1 MPVTVS
7 ALANMLLISNTLN
20 LHVGDR
26 NSSTVHCR
34 ACSFHATRQ
43 RGHCITESW
52 KTHQPPGFG
61 NSGGFPLSG
70 NKQPDRQALSPH
82 NYSPFGHISVGAAI
96 RFQCGTQFPNTFPTS
111 PFFTD
116 AFLTNKP
123 CIKIFS
129 VAVGQSVR
137 HVMRC
142 GQWAKTWGEACWVT
156 WVGHDD
162 LAWRWYLYQQW
173 KCHGEKVRGLSKHMS
188 LPYQREIC

>member
-1 MPVTVS
+1 MYFVDFRRLTWTLDTMPVTVS

-20 LHVGDR
+20 HHVGDR

-123 CIKIFS
+123 CIKIS
-129 VAVGQSVR
+129 PSSNASLLQLARALGMWCDASNGRRRGVKRVGLPE
-137 HVMRC
+137 
-142 GQWAKTWGEACWVT
+142 WG
-156 WVGHDD
+156 
-162 LAWRWYLYQQW
+162 
-173 KCHGEKVRGLSKHMS
+173 MM
-188 LPYQREIC
+188 I